1 MHNYKMVSRCYEFS
15 NNAPMALQSFKKHI
29 FYKDRILSVQTNT
42 KIAELEVRFETNE
55 KEKLIIKKEKG

>member
-1 MHNYKMVSRCYEFS
+1 
-15 NNAPMALQSFKKHI
+15 MALQSFKKHI
-29 FYKDRILSVQTNT
+29 FYKDRILSVQTNA